1 MARKI
6 VRTGC
11 SSTCDI
17 ATRRKPAAGFIRKKQ
32 MGKEDDIHAENDQLE
47 ILRKLVDRTAFLL
60 ANVPMTDTAR
70 DELLIAT
77 RHEAEKLIPDQMDK
91 YTLIYEARFYRLI
104 EQFGG
109 RHNLAE

>member
-1 MARKI
+1 MNAETDRQ
-6 VRTGC
+6 
-11 SSTCDI
+11 S
-17 ATRRKPAAGFIRKKQ
+17 
-32 MGKEDDIHAENDQLE
+32 EDNKLE
-47 ILRKLVDRTAFLL
+47 ALRKLVDRTAFLL
-60 ANVPMTDTAR
+60 ANVPMTETAR

-77 RHEAEKLIPDQMDK
+77 RREAEKLIPDQMDT